1 MTTINTTNARKELYS
16 LINKVNESH
25 EPVHITGKNGN
36 AVIISEDDWA
46 AISETLFLNQIPGMT
61 QSILDGVKEN
71 IEDCTD
77 KLDW

>member
-1 MTTINTTNARKELYS
+1 MTTINTTNARKALYS

-36 AVIISEDDWA
+36 AVMISEDDWA
-46 AISETLFLNQIPGMT
+46 AISETLFLNQIPRMT
-61 QSILDGVKEN
+61 QSILDGVKE
-71 IEDCTD
+71 EVKDCSD